1 MSEQEREKRKLS
13 RIVEEKEAIIRQLKE
28 KLEETN
34 EKNYSMQENELY
46 MKMELEKKEVRFRQL
61 EN

>member
-1 MSEQEREKRKLS
+1 M
-13 RIVEEKEAIIRQLKE
+13 EEKEATIRQLKE

-61 EN
+61 